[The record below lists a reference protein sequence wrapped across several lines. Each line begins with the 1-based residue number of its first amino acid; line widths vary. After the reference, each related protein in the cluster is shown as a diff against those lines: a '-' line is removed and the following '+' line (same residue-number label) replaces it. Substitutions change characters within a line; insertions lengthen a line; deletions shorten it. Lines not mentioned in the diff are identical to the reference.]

1 MQLDNVVR
9 QNCLVPIEK
18 VETSFSLRN
27 NKIHPSIQRTQ
38 FLLILS
44 WVCIVN
50 KVRGMSLDEGIISF
64 NLKR

>member
-1 MQLDNVVR
+1 MERDNVAR

-18 VETSFSLRN
+18 VEAFSLRN
-27 NKIHPSIQRTQ
+27 YKIHRSIQRTQ

-50 KVRGMSLDEGIISF
+50 KVRNEF
-64 NLKR
+64 R